1 MMIAFVRESRRNFSE
16 IFSLVTSKPGFGPDG
31 SGFGLPSELKS
42 TALEKFGG
50 SVTGSSCHYF

>member
-1 MMIAFVRESRRNFSE
+1 MIGLVSESGKKCSE
-16 IFSLVTSKPGFGPDG
+16 IFSFVTSKPGFGPVG

-50 SVTGSSCHYF
+50 SVTG